1 MIVYNKEA
9 LSVVNHLA
17 QITKKRDEKN
27 AAIRFFKNEEGV
39 HVRAGN
45 EARSIVF
52 TVDIPSDVM
61 DFEGEELCFYDFP
74 EFNKYLTTFDA
85 PILEKTVIN
94 DGDNEAI
101 VISQARRKIVYPLA
115 DAEVLGTPMKPIKWA
130 EPATKF
136 KLTSE
141 NVTSIKNILSL
152 LGAKE
157 TNLMFSFVGNEV
169 TITTA
174 SANKNRSVNTFE
186 DVITLDNEIEEDFQ
200 MTIKSDV
207 FKYLGG
213 VDYDVEINSLG
224 IIRLNY
230 EQSNVKASI
239 LVTGEDE

>member
-1 MIVYNKEA
+1 
-9 LSVVNHLA
+9 
-17 QITKKRDEKN
+17 
-27 AAIRFFKNEEGV
+27 
-39 HVRAGN
+39 
-45 EARSIVF
+45 
-52 TVDIPSDVM
+52 
-61 DFEGEELCFYDFP
+61 
-74 EFNKYLTTFDA
+74 
-85 PILEKTVIN
+85 
-94 DGDNEAI
+94 
-101 VISQARRKIVYPLA
+101 
-115 DAEVLGTPMKPIKWA
+115 
-130 EPATKF
+130 
-136 KLTSE
+136 
-141 NVTSIKNILSL
+141 
-152 LGAKE
+152 
-157 TNLMFSFVGNEV
+157 MFSFVGNEV